1 MSRLKKS
8 LKGYT
13 DDFKREA
20 IRLVNEEGRSATS
33 VERDLGLGKNSIYR
47 WLRQYKDDPANAFP
61 GKGHLKPA
69 DEAIFKLKKENDI
82 LRRERDILKKAVS
95 IFSKDPNRYMVL

>member
-1 MSRLKKS
+1 MTQTRKP
-8 LKGYT
+8 LKGFT
-13 DDFKREA
+13 NDFKREA
-20 IRLVNEEGRSATS
+20 IRLINEEGRSAVS
-33 VERDLGLGKNSIYR
+33 VERDLGLGKNTVYR
-47 WLRQYKDDPANAFP
+47 WLRQYKDDPSNDFP

-69 DEAIFKLKKENDI
+69 DTEVYMLKKENDI